1 VIRREPKMPSLPPE
15 DPKAVGRTGLPLR
28 LHSTKEARV
37 KTAERRLKIPEL
49 HAAGLFT
56 WNIAAHIFGVEK
68 PSSNQ
73 LQMVRNDL
81 ATLGLRANRKGK
93 PPGQLL
99 CNDERYLAKK
109 VAAVQKPREA
119 AWEAADESGL
129 EKCLLCRGSGHG
141 PRKGQAPWHCEHCKG
156 QGWRRVRVAVRR
168 IPAEAFARVGC
179 ALSSPEA
186 DHSGV

>member
-1 VIRREPKMPSLPPE
+1 MNTKAIAARAAKRRERVRQWVAERLSISEMARREWPGRYVHGAASATISQDL
-15 DPKAVGRTGLPLR
+15 KAMGLSGVVRRVRGAEYNRTRKAGGEA
-28 LHSTKEARV
+28 TKAK
-37 KTAERRLKIPEL
+37 KTAER
-49 HAAGLFT
+49 
-56 WNIAAHIFGVEK
+56 
-68 PSSNQ
+68 
-73 LQMVRNDL
+73 L
-81 ATLGLRANRKGK
+81 AR
-93 PPGQLL
+93 
-99 CNDERYLAKK
+99 LAKK

-156 QGWRRVRVAVRR
+156 DGWRRVRVAVRR